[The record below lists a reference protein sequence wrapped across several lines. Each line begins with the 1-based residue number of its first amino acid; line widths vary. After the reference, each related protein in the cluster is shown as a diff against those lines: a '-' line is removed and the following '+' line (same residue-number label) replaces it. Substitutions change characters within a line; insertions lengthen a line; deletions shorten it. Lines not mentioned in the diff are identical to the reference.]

1 MIKATGS
8 QIIVKLLELEGINIV
23 AGIPGG
29 SILPLYD
36 ELNRSSI
43 RHVLVRQEQA
53 AGFIA
58 QGMTRSTGVPA
69 VCMATSGPGAM
80 NLLTAIADAR
90 CDSVP
95 IIAITGQVNT
105 ALIGTDAFQ
114 EADTFGL
121 SFPITKHSM
130 MVKNALD
137 LLTAIPEAFEISV
150 TGRPG
155 PVLIDVPR
163 DVQTAVV
170 EFEKWPE
177 VKKVSLA
184 NKSIIAKKEIAVAK
198 KINSENDVV
207 AETVARVAKRF
218 CTPIDEYPK
227 IITSMAQTLLAAKKP
242 VLYLGGGCN
251 SPEASGEIVQFLAAY
266 NCTVVESLM
275 GIGAVPHSYAHNIG
289 MVGMHG
295 SYSANLA
302 MHDADV
308 ILAAGVRFDDR
319 ATGVIEKFCPSAKIM
334 HIDIDAAE
342 INKIL
347 PAEISLVCDVES
359 AFPLLTAKMIELA
372 KKGESK
378 NESARTKWAKELDKV
393 REETESIECG
403 RPAKVRTPNPRAFIR
418 DIPLMAKKA
427 GVNPDDI
434 IVSTDVG
441 QHQMWTAQYYP
452 VEHARQL
459 LTSGSLGTMGFGLP
473 TAIGASLAAANGL
486 AHGKKNKRVV
496 CISGDGSILMNIQEL
511 ATLSEAGTN
520 VTVIVFQNGTLGMVK
535 QQQQYLFKKNYSA
548 SVFEKQPD
556 LLAVARGFG
565 IDAIDADADD
575 EWYLKAFTPGPHFVR
590 VSISPDENV
599 LPYVSAGKANI
610 ESLR

>member
-8 QIIVKLLELEGINIV
+8 QIIVKLLELEGIKIV

-36 ELNRSSI
+36 ELNRSTI

-121 SFPITKHSM
+121 SFPITKHSV
-130 MVKNALD
+130 MVKDARD
-137 LLTAIPEAFEISV
+137 LLTVIPEAFEISI

-184 NKSIIAKKEIAVAK
+184 NKSLIAKKEIAASK
-198 KINSENDVV
+198 KQNAEKDVV
-207 AETVARVAKRF
+207 AQTVTRVAKRF
-218 CTPIDEYPK
+218 CTPLEEFPT
-227 IITSMAQTLLAAKKP
+227 IITAMAQTLLCAKKT
-242 VLYLGGGCN
+242 VLYVGGGCN
-251 SPEASGEIVQFLAAY
+251 TPMAATEIAKFLQVYDCPVVQ
-266 NCTVVESLM
+266 SLM
-275 GIGAVPHSYAHNIG
+275 GIGAVAYSYAHNMG

-295 SYSANLA
+295 SYVANRA
-302 MHDADV
+302 MYDADV

-319 ATGVIEKFCPSAKIM
+319 ATGVIEKFCPNAKIL

-359 AFPLLTAKMIELA
+359 AFPLLTVRLNELS
-372 KKGESK
+372 KKNVSK
-378 NESARTKWAKELDKV
+378 NESFRSKWTKELDKLKA
-393 REETESIECG
+393 ETISIECG
-403 RPAKVRTPNPRAFIR
+403 RPSKLKTVNPRAFIR
-418 DIPLMAKKA
+418 DIPAAIKKA
-427 GVNPDDI
+427 GVNPDNVI
-434 IVSTDVG
+434 ITTDVG

-452 VEHARQL
+452 VEHPCQL

-473 TAIGASLAAANGL
+473 TAIGASLAN
-486 AHGKKNKRVV
+486 KKRVV
-496 CISGDGSILMNIQEL
+496 CISGDGSILMNVQEL
-511 ATLSEAGTN
+511 ATLAEVNTN

-556 LLAVARGFG
+556 LLTVAKGFG
-565 IDAIDADADD
+565 IDAIDADKDG
-575 EWYLKAFTPGPHFVR
+575 EWYLKAFTPGPHFVKI
-590 VSISPDENV
+590 SISPEENV
-599 LPYVSAGKANI
+599 LPYVSAGHANVDAMR
-610 ESLR
+610 E